1 MDPQQKLEIEKRFME
16 QNMIIEQLRNE
27 NVQLENAFHERE
39 MEVLRL
45 KEFVDENPENDRSNK
60 RDQSLKEKK

>member
-1 MDPQQKLEIEKRFME
+1 
-16 QNMIIEQLRNE
+16 MIIEQLRNE

-45 KEFVDENPENDRSNK
+45 KEFVDENPENERSNK
-60 RDQSLKEKK
+60 REQSAKDRK